1 MPERKIDKLSER
13 SCDKFAESL
22 ASKSPVPGGGGAS
35 ALAGALGVAL
45 CAMVANYT
53 IGKPKYASFEAD
65 VTSIRNKAEELR
77 AKLLTLMDAD
87 AQAFLALSEAYAMP
101 KTDATRK
108 AKLETA
114 TLNACE
120 APLEMVDACCQALE
134 LLSSILAKG
143 NKMLVSDTGCGAV
156 LCKAALESASMNV
169 YVNTKTLQDRD
180 RAAIINE
187 TVSARVEQ
195 YGLMADRII
204 QSVYEQLGK

>member
-1 MPERKIDKLSER
+1 MNTYTDKSCREFSEW
-13 SCDKFAESL
+13 L

-35 ALAGALGVAL
+35 ALAGALGVSL

-53 IGKPKYASFEAD
+53 IGKPKYASVEAD
-65 VTSIRNKAEELR
+65 VTAIRNQADELR
-77 AKLLTLMDAD
+77 AKLLQLMDAD
-87 AQAFLALSEAYAMP
+87 ARAFLALSEAYAMP
-101 KTDATRK
+101 KTDATRT

-120 APLEMVDACCQALE
+120 APIAMIDACCQALE
-134 LLSSILAKG
+134 LLSRILEKG
-143 NKMLVSDTGCGAV
+143 NRMLVSDTGCGAT

-180 RAAIINE
+180 RATQINE
-187 TVSARVEQ
+187 MVSARVKK

-204 QSVYEQLGK
+204 QSVHEKLNK